1 MISLS
6 NLSPNSGSNR
16 KRKRVGRGPGS
27 GRGKTA
33 TRGHKGAN
41 SRSGAS
47 IRPGFEGGQ
56 MPLQRRLPKRG
67 FHSKFKIQYSIV
79 SLSQLNDLDVTGD
92 ITSEVLFNAGL
103 IKKVLPVKVLANGDI
118 SKAIVLHIDKISQE
132 AKAKIELVGG
142 KVFEFTSI

>member
-6 NLSPNSGSNR
+6 NLSPNIGSNR

-67 FHSKFKIQYSIV
+67 FHSKFKTKYSII
-79 SLSQLNDLDVTGD
+79 SLSQLNDLEVDGD
-92 ITSEVLFNAGL
+92 INAEVLFSAGL
-103 IKKVLPVKVLANGDI
+103 INKVLPIKVLANGNI
-118 SKAIVLHIDKISQE
+118 NKAIVLHIDKISQE

-142 KVFEFTSI
+142 KVFEAISV